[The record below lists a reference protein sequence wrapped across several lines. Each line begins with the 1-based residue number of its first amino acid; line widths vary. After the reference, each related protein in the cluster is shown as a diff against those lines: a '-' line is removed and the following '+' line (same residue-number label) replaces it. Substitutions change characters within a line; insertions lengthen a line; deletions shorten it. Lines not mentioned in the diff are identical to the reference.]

1 MFALSI
7 SRCRSVW
14 LTYISLASFLAAIA
28 QTPASATNRHP
39 AAPLT
44 VKPSALPVPGHGTLL
59 WSHPA
64 AWEYTPPR
72 IDISGRTPW
81 VFRIRGVEGR
91 PTLLITL
98 MWDGFGTNSMHP
110 ELAELERHLK
120 ASASSQFLSS
130 SVEKTVNLKRIE
142 SDSLKARYVTFTDA
156 GLVAKPVP
164 EGESR
169 NATLGTFRTG
179 SLWGNFMIMTNDSD
193 GPEFNAALQ
202 VIQSFRSA
210 P

>member
-7 SRCRSVW
+7 ASFRTV
-14 LTYISLASFLAAIA
+14 LLAFISLASFLVLPA
-28 QTPASATNRHP
+28 QTPAPATDHRP
-39 AAPLT
+39 AAPMT
-44 VKPSALPVPGHGTLL
+44 VKPSALPVLGHGTLL
-59 WSHPA
+59 WSHPS

-72 IDISGRTPW
+72 IDVSGRTPW
-81 VFRIRGVEGR
+81 VFRIRGAEGH
-91 PTLLITL
+91 PTLLVTL

-110 ELAELERHLK
+110 DLAELERHLK

-130 SVEKTVNLKRIE
+130 SVEKTVNLKPVE
-142 SDSLKARYVTFTDA
+142 NDALKARYVTFTDA
-156 GLVAKPVP
+156 ALVGKPVP

-179 SLWGNFMIMTNDSD
+179 SLWGNFMLMTNDSD

-202 VIQSFRSA
+202 IIRSFRSV